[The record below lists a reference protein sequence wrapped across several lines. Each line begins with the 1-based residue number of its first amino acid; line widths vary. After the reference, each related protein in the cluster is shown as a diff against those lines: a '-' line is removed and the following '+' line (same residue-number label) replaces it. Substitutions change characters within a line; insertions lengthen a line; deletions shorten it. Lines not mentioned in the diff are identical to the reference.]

1 LCQKA
6 LSLSLITSKPPRI
19 TIKTKKMHTNNA
31 LRPSKVIDEEVKW
44 DKSKTIISKTD
55 PVGTILY
62 MNDAFEEASE
72 YNKIEL
78 IGEPHNVIRH
88 PDMPKVV
95 FKVLWDNLKQ
105 GNNFH
110 AIVKN
115 LTRTG
120 RYYWVITD
128 FDVEKDEKGKIT
140 GYTGRRKALPNSVV
154 KKIESLYKTLLE
166 IEKVKGEKA
175 SELYFN
181 SYLQEEVNSSYDDF
195 VVKLFED
202 SGTAESKETLTQEA
216 PKEGGI
222 IKKGINW
229 FFFGETNPK

>member
-1 LCQKA
+1 
-6 LSLSLITSKPPRI
+6 
-19 TIKTKKMHTNNA
+19 MHTNNS
-31 LRPSKVIDEEVKW
+31 LKPSKVIDEEVKW

-62 MNDAFEEASE
+62 MNDTFEEASE

-128 FDVEKDEKGKIT
+128 FDVEKDDSGKIT
-140 GYTGRRKALPNSVV
+140 GYTGRRKSLPENVV
-154 KKIESLYKTLLE
+154 KKIEPLYKTLLE

-181 SYLQEEVNSSYDDF
+181 SFLQEEVNASYDEF
-195 VVKLFED
+195 VVNLFEGETANLKEANKKAVVKE
-202 SGTAESKETLTQEA
+202 SGM
-216 PKEGGI
+216 
-222 IKKGINW
+222 IKKGLNW

>member
-1 LCQKA
+1 
-6 LSLSLITSKPPRI
+6 
-19 TIKTKKMHTNNA
+19 MHTNNA

-55 PVGTILY
+55 PAGTILY
-62 MNDAFEEASE
+62 MNDTFEEASE

-128 FDVEKDEKGKIT
+128 FDVEKDDNGKIT
-140 GYTGRRKALPNSVV
+140 GYTGRRKSLPENVV
-154 KKIESLYKTLLE
+154 KKIEPLYKTLLE

-181 SYLQEEVNSSYDDF
+181 SYLQEEVNSSYDEF
-195 VVKLFED
+195 VVNLFE
-202 SGTAESKETLTQEA
+202 GESADTKEADKKETPA
-216 PKEGGI
+216 KESGM
-222 IKKGINW
+222 IKKGLNW

>member
-1 LCQKA
+1 MDA
-6 LSLSLITSKPPRI
+6 
-19 TIKTKKMHTNNA
+19 NNA
-31 LRPSKVIDEEVKW
+31 LRPSKIIDEEVKW
-44 DKSKTIISKTD
+44 DKTKTIISKTD

-62 MNDAFEEASE
+62 MNDAFETASE

-95 FKVLWDNLKQ
+95 FKVLWDSLKK

-128 FDVEKDEKGKIT
+128 FDVEKDDKGKIT
-140 GYTGRRKALPNSVV
+140 GYTGRRKALPQSVIQ
-154 KKIESLYKTLLE
+154 KIEPLYKTLLE

-181 SYLQEEVNSSYDDF
+181 SYLQEEVSSSYDDF

-202 SGTAESKETLTQEA
+202 SGAAGSNGAVVEEA
-216 PKEGGI
+216 PKEGGK

-229 FFFGETNPK
+229 FFFGESNPK